1 MPTRS
6 VWFLIAAIKRHK
18 TDRFQTAGRLAG
30 LLLGCLLLSSD
41 ADAQALQPVDLELV
55 LAVDTSTSVDAQ
67 EFVLQSRGLAEAFL
81 HPDVVAAIRF
91 AGTQGVAISLVHWAG
106 EARQAI
112 AVDWHVVR
120 DGRTA
125 AELSEKISASSR
137 TINGLTDIAGA
148 IHFSVDAIEANDFL
162 GGRRVIDISGDGSSD
177 ARRSE
182 AARNAANARGI
193 TINGLAIHNRDIDL
207 GELAN
212 IDLREHYANHVIGGP
227 GSFMMTAKN
236 FEDFRIAIRAKLVR
250 EITGP
255 VSARLE

>member
-1 MPTRS
+1 MPAR
-6 VWFLIAAIKRHK
+6 
-18 TDRFQTAGRLAG
+18 RLAS
-30 LLLGCLLLSSD
+30 LLLGSLLLSSG
-41 ADAQALQPVDLELV
+41 ADAQTLQPVDLELV
-55 LAVDTSTSVDAQ
+55 LAVDTSTSVDLQ
-67 EFVLQSRGLAEAFL
+67 EFALQSQGLAEAFL

-91 AGTQGVAISLVHWAG
+91 AGTQGVAVTLVQWAG
-106 EARQAI
+106 EARQAV

-125 AELSEKISASSR
+125 AELSAKISASPR
-137 TINGLTDIAGA
+137 AIRGLTDIAGA
-148 IHFSVDAIEANDFL
+148 IGFAVDSIGANKYL
-162 GGRRVIDISGDGSSD
+162 GARRVIDISGDGSCD

-182 AARNAANARGI
+182 AARDAANAIGI
-193 TINGLAIHNRDIDL
+193 TINGLVIHNKDIDL

-236 FEDFRIAIRAKLVR
+236 FDDFRIAIRAKLVR

-255 VSARLE
+255 VSAAVD

>member
-1 MPTRS
+1 MPAGS
-6 VWFLIAAIKRHK
+6 GWFLIAAVKRHEA
-18 TDRFQTAGRLAG
+18 DRLRRAGRLAG
-30 LLLGCLLLSSD
+30 LLLGCLLLSPV
-41 ADAQALQPVDLELV
+41 AGAQTQQPVELELV

-81 HPDVVAAIRF
+81 HPDVVTAIRF
-91 AGTQGVAISLVHWAG
+91 AGARGVAISLVHWAG

-112 AVDWHVVR
+112 AVDWHLVR
-120 DGRTA
+120 DGQTA
-125 AELSEKISASSR
+125 AELSEKIAASSR

-148 IHFSVDAIEANDFL
+148 IGFSVDAIEANNFL
-162 GGRRVIDISGDGSSD
+162 GERRVIDISGDGSSD

-182 AARNAANARGI
+182 DARNAANARGI
-193 TINGLAIHNRDIDL
+193 TINGLVIHNRDIDL

-255 VSARLE
+255 VSARLD